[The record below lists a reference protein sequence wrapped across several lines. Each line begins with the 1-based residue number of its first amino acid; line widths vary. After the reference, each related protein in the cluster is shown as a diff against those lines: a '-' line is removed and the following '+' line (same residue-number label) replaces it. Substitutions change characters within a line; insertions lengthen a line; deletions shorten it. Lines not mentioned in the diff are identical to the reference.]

1 MRRLIALLAGVTVA
15 FAVAAGPVAA
25 EPGAP
30 STTAPRNSIPPNSI
44 PSDAVGLSP
53 AQVVGSG
60 LAVTLDAGASQEH
73 DLVLS
78 NHTANLRLT
87 VRLAATDATGN
98 PGAAAASWVAFGDD
112 AIQLDPHV
120 ATTVP
125 MTIAVP
131 HDTQP
136 GSALAHVTATVE
148 SAVMAAD
155 GTPVTGTA
163 SDTFPVSIAVSGTPT
178 AQIAIA
184 DVHRDDQGSRH
195 QLAVVLRNFGAQG
208 AHVAGHARV
217 AGDSPQTLPFAA
229 DLAGSRDT
237 TIELDWKAPP
247 SGTASDISVDL
258 EYGGGNVASWSSR
271 LGGSGTD
278 LSALTSTPS
287 PTTAVTQ
294 TSSTASAASAAK
306 PWWKRSIVTLLAIL
320 ALLVAGA
327 WFGFEIRASRRR
339 RAWAPQPVRYGAP
352 AARGAPG
359 RASPGWASA
368 GASEESLDL
377 ARQLVRLTD
386 VVVQL
391 VESHRAD
398 QEVAAELARARSP
411 DRAPPIAPR
420 LFEQGG
426 RFDPD
431 ESQPLDRGKQPRAGP
446 EPPGSPPAQ
455 TATTTHEVP
464 EPARSASPT
473 PSAPS
478 RPELRPEPVAPEI
491 AGLDARATVME
502 RLMELDRERRRLRG
516 WMDSEDS
523 GQLVDPPVGRAGPGP
538 DGQRAG

>member
-30 STTAPRNSIPPNSI
+30 ATTASSNAIPG
-44 PSDAVGLSP
+44 DAVGLSP
-53 AQVVGSG
+53 AQVAGSG

-87 VRLAATDATGN
+87 VKLAATDATGN
-98 PGAAAASWVAFGDD
+98 PGAAAASWIAFGDD

-125 MTIAVP
+125 MTVAVP

-148 SAVMAAD
+148 SAVMAGD

-163 SDTFPVSIAVSGTPT
+163 SDTFPVSIVVSGTPT

-208 AHVAGHARV
+208 AHVAGHVRV
-217 AGDSPQTLPFAA
+217 AGDAPQTLPFAA
-229 DLAGSRDT
+229 DLAASRDT

-278 LSALTSTPS
+278 LSAPTSTPT
-287 PTTAVTQ
+287 PTTAVARTS
-294 TSSTASAASAAK
+294 SSTASAAPAAK

-320 ALLVAGA
+320 ALVIAGG

-339 RAWAPQPVRYGAP
+339 RVWAPQPARYGAP
-352 AARGAPG
+352 SGPGAPG
-359 RASPGWASA
+359 RAPPGWASA
-368 GASEESLDL
+368 GASDESLDL

-398 QEVAAELARARSP
+398 QDFAAERARARSP
-411 DRAPPIAPR
+411 D
-420 LFEQGG
+420 
-426 RFDPD
+426 PD
-431 ESQPLDRGKQPRAGP
+431 ASHLLDTGQKPRAGP
-446 EPPGSPPAQ
+446 EPPGTPPAQ
-455 TATTTHEVP
+455 NVATTHEFP

-473 PSAPS
+473 PSAS
-478 RPELRPEPVAPEI
+478 SRPEPVAPET
-491 AGLDARATVME
+491 APVEARLVDEPDVEPAPEPAAPEPAALDPRAAVME

-523 GQLVDPPVGRAGPGP
+523 GQVVDPPVGSVGPGP
-538 DGQRAG
+538 DGQRDG

>member
-30 STTAPRNSIPPNSI
+30 STTAARNAI

-53 AQVVGSG
+53 SQVVGSG

-87 VRLAATDATGN
+87 VKLSATDAIGN
-98 PGAAAASWVAFGDD
+98 PGGAAASWVAFGDD

-163 SDTFPVSIAVSGTPT
+163 SDTFPVSIVVSGTPT

-208 AHVAGHARV
+208 AHVSGHVRV
-217 AGDSPQTLPFAA
+217 AGDAPQTLPFTA
-229 DLAGSRDT
+229 DLAASRDT
-237 TIELDWKAPP
+237 TIDLDWRAPP

-258 EYGGGNVASWSSR
+258 EYGGGDVASWSSR

-278 LSALTSTPS
+278 LSPPTSTPS
-287 PTTAVTQ
+287 PTTAVAQ
-294 TSSTASAASAAK
+294 ASSTSSSASVAK
-306 PWWKRSIVTLLAIL
+306 PWWKRSIVTWLAIL
-320 ALLVAGA
+320 ALVIAGA

-339 RAWAPQPVRYGAP
+339 RVWAPQAARYGAP
-352 AARGAPG
+352 TGRGP
-359 RASPGWASA
+359 PGWASA
-368 GASEESLDL
+368 GTSEESLDL

-398 QEVAAELARARSP
+398 QDVLAEWARARSP
-411 DRAPPIAPR
+411 DASQFLDTGPR
-420 LFEQGG
+420 
-426 RFDPD
+426 
-431 ESQPLDRGKQPRAGP
+431 PRAGP
-446 EPPGSPPAQ
+446 EPPVRTE
-455 TATTTHEVP
+455 TATYEFP
-464 EPARSASPT
+464 EPARSASAT
-473 PSAPS
+473 PSASS
-478 RPELRPEPVAPEI
+478 RPEPPPESVARDNAPVEALFVDEPDVEPDPEPPA
-491 AGLDARATVME
+491 LDPRAAVME

-523 GQLVDPPVGRAGPGP
+523 GQEVDPPIGSVGPGP
-538 DGQRAG
+538 DGQRDG